1 MKTIRDIMTPDPI
14 KIHPETSLRRAV
26 ELLIENNISGLPVV
40 DADDKVVGVLGD
52 WDLVKIFYTT
62 GVQTV
67 RTVMTHDPTTISVDE
82 PLVEVFDYLMS
93 HDFRRVLI
101 HENGKLVGLVSRA
114 DLMPP
119 LLDALLERT

>member
-14 KIHPETSLRRAV
+14 KIQPETSLRRAV

-40 DADDKVVGVLGD
+40 DADDKIVGVLGD
-52 WDLVKIFYTT
+52 WDLVKIFYLT

-67 RTVMTHDPTTISVDE
+67 KTVMTHNPTTISIDE

>member
-14 KIHPETSLRRAV
+14 KIQPETSLRRAV

-40 DADDKVVGVLGD
+40 DADDKIVGVLGD
-52 WDLVKIFYTT
+52 WDLVKIFYPT